1 VEVAS
6 KITAVPQYVRGLIDS
21 RPFGIASVTEFG
33 ALNDGRADC
42 TAAFN
47 AALAS
52 PARLVVVPPGFYRIT
67 APLRIPCNTGKWI
80 LGLGGAK
87 SVALTVGMP
96 AGDAGRAAI
105 EYTHDASKQPNHAG
119 CVLQNLHVIGN
130 NSVCHGVH
138 LQEVSYPVLQN
149 VIIEGFNGAG
159 LLLDKCQ
166 DGSFNNLALVDCGR
180 TAGDP
185 ARNADTE
192 YAPLH
197 LISTVANDHC
207 NMLRFS
213 DCQLENNR
221 VSPYIWINDAGPIGI
236 WFDRLHAEN
245 ANPHARQDLL
255 RSAGGDCHF
264 AGIAAVGFRE
274 GFILEGYGNVTFS
287 DCRALISVIGPSN
300 VVGSIRMANVRCG
313 RLSWTSLAGP
323 SSFIN
328 STIGDVSISWPALGP
343 TIFTACSL
351 GRVRIEHAGASHPGV
366 RFFNCTMAGYATN
379 HAASDQW
386 LIDCI
391 VNGDVTAQASR
402 SRLEN
407 NSISGSI
414 AVNKAESSYIPHLKT
429 IHDSAP
435 PTAGAWQV
443 GDKVWH
449 STPSPEGNIGWVCVA
464 AGTPGIWKEF
474 GHISG

>member
-1 VEVAS
+1 
-6 KITAVPQYVRGLIDS
+6 
-21 RPFGIASVTEFG
+21 
-33 ALNDGRADC
+33 
-42 TAAFN
+42 
-47 AALAS
+47 
-52 PARLVVVPPGFYRIT
+52 
-67 APLRIPCNTGKWI
+67 
-80 LGLGGAK
+80 
-87 SVALTVGMP
+87 
-96 AGDAGRAAI
+96 
-105 EYTHDASKQPNHAG
+105 
-119 CVLQNLHVIGN
+119 
-130 NSVCHGVH
+130 
-138 LQEVSYPVLQN
+138 
-149 VIIEGFNGAG
+149 
-159 LLLDKCQ
+159 
-166 DGSFNNLALVDCGR
+166 
-180 TAGDP
+180 
-185 ARNADTE
+185 
-192 YAPLH
+192 
-197 LISTVANDHC
+197 
-207 NMLRFS
+207 
-213 DCQLENNR
+213 
-221 VSPYIWINDAGPIGI
+221 
-236 WFDRLHAEN
+236 
-245 ANPHARQDLL
+245 
-255 RSAGGDCHF
+255 
-264 AGIAAVGFRE
+264 
-274 GFILEGYGNVTFS
+274 
-287 DCRALISVIGPSN
+287 
-300 VVGSIRMANVRCG
+300 VGSIRMANVRCG